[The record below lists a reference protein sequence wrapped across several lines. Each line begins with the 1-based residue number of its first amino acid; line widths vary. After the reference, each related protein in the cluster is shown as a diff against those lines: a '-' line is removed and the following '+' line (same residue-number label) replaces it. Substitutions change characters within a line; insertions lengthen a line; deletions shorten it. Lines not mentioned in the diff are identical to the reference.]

1 MHPVQGGTQKLTMN
15 SAERDYQQKLRQSKA
30 QGDGNPYVAGVQ
42 SVMEEGAGT
51 AISEDRTKY
60 GNSNIMPN
68 EIMQGRSSNFSYR
81 DAPGNAPLED
91 PANQSGTMDARASAT
106 MDPQHDPENLETDA
120 LDRRMRMYAKA
131 AGNAGMNLNGQR
143 RGM

>member
-15 SAERDYQQKLRQSKA
+15 SAERDYQQKLRQSQA

-42 SVMEEGAGT
+42 SVMDRGAATSVKEERDNRGIT
-51 AISEDRTKY
+51 
-60 GNSNIMPN
+60 NIMPN
-68 EIMQGRSSNFSYR
+68 EILQGRDSNFSYR

-91 PANQSGTMDARASAT
+91 PANQTGTMDAHASAT
-106 MDPQHDPENLETDA
+106 MDPQHDPENLETEA
-120 LDRRMRMYAKA
+120 LDRRMRMYKKA
-131 AGNAGMNLNGQR
+131 AGNADANLNGPR